1 MLSAKIIYLV
11 GVFINILTM
20 NVVKYVGINGILSV
34 EEMICMRAC
43 LATLILLPFN
53 VKQMISLKNEDK
65 KTLFLLLCLGFV
77 AMLDSYMWNIGIQT
91 VPLNNAM
98 ILLFVS
104 PIITAIMSCIFLKEK
119 ISISVALKFV
129 INIFAIFL
137 IYHFSIG
144 QLTIGYFYLMSDF
157 IIYGIIAILIKKL
170 NKFSSDFLVFIR
182 LIILL
187 PISFIIMHKVPLFN
201 FKVVIFISI
210 ITFGYIIERTF
221 ITLAFKMT
229 SVIEIQPLR
238 YFNIV
243 FSSFLSYL
251 ILGERLTNMQIIGSI
266 IIIFGGIIVDVIA
279 KKILYLKSISV

>member
-1 MLSAKIIYLV
+1 
-11 GVFINILTM
+11 
-20 NVVKYVGINGILSV
+20 
-34 EEMICMRAC
+34 
-43 LATLILLPFN
+43 
-53 VKQMISLKNEDK
+53 
-65 KTLFLLLCLGFV
+65 
-77 AMLDSYMWNIGIQT
+77 
-91 VPLNNAM
+91 
-98 ILLFVS
+98 
-104 PIITAIMSCIFLKEK
+104 
-119 ISISVALKFV
+119 
-129 INIFAIFL
+129 
-137 IYHFSIG
+137 
-144 QLTIGYFYLMSDF
+144 MSDF

-201 FKVVIFISI
+201 FKVVIFILI

-229 SVIEIQPLR
+229 SVVEIQPLR